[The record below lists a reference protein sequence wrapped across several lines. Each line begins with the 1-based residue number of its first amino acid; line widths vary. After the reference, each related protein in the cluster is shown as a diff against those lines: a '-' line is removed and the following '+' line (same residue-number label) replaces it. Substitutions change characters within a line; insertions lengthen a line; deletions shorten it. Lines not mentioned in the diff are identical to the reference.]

1 MSISSVTYYASKLH
15 NQLHNHDTYSVSPI
29 QPLTKVLYVHM
40 YMCTCTCTVCM
51 ILIIYAKHYVKL
63 LELLND
69 VMEHT

>member
-15 NQLHNHDTYSVSPI
+15 NQLHNHDIYSVSPI
-29 QPLTKVLYVHM
+29 QPLTEVLYVHM
-40 YMCTCTCTVCM
+40 YISVCM